1 MTDHLKQSISALLD
15 EEASEIEVHRLLREF
30 ESEDDLKHVWIRYQ
44 QIRAVSQGHHHL
56 SESQHLSLHSSISA
70 AIAEEDHHDFE
81 DETRPAWQ
89 KQTAGLAVAASLV
102 LAVFVGVNVQQQGTA
117 PEAEFVSTTPEAQVI
132 DAQPVS
138 TAASAST
145 LGPQEMVAFNEEDL
159 ELRELDAEK
168 QQRLREYLMR
178 HDRMSQLNQR
188 NNPVRTV
195 TFPAQSGPVPA
206 VPNQNSSGDN

>member
-15 EEASEIEVHRLLREF
+15 DEASEIEVHRLLREF
-30 ESEDDLKHVWIRYQ
+30 GAEGDLKHVWIRYQ

-56 SESQHLSLHSSISA
+56 SESQHLSLHESISS
-70 AIAEEDHHDFE
+70 AIAEEDHHDLGE
-81 DETRPAWQ
+81 PAKPSWQ
-89 KQTAGLAVAASLV
+89 KQTAGFAVAASLV
-102 LAVFVGVNVQQQGTA
+102 AAVFVSVNVQQQSRQ
-117 PEAEFVSTTPEAQVI
+117 PDAEIVSTPATQVI
-132 DAQPVS
+132 DVQPVS
-138 TAASAST
+138 TGAVAQE
-145 LGPQEMVAFNEEDL
+145 PQEMVAINEEDL

-195 TFPAQSGPVPA
+195 TFPTS
-206 VPNQNSSGDN
+206 QNSNGDN